1 MADTP
6 AISVVIPV
14 YEGAAFVAD
23 AVASVRAQTVSVSE
37 IIVVDDGSTD
47 ATAEVVRAQGEGV
60 RYLHQENRGPAAA
73 RNRGVAAAGGDWIAF
88 LDADD
93 RWPQGKLAAQ
103 LEHLRKHPDVVLVSG
118 DMSEVD
124 DDGKVRVESA
134 LARHGQLERFRAL
147 NGRHIPAAVRELLA
161 ANFIPTGTVLVR
173 RHVLVEVGGF
183 NPYLRY
189 GEDLELWCRIAARY
203 PIACVPQVLMWRRR
217 HATNLSGR
225 ELPLLRELARVGE
238 VIRGWGR
245 GVLEVQGVDLDRW
258 AAERHTDLGYALFV
272 RDRPAEARAALW
284 RALHT
289 KVNRRAGRYLV
300 LSCLPRPVL
309 AVLRR
314 VTGRRSTALRG
325 RVLSGGARPKRV
337 LLVEN
342 GIGYGGAVI
351 CLRHLVRNLDRR
363 RFAPLVVTGRRGGPY
378 EALAQDGPWHPIRDR
393 RIDVVAWKARLQDA
407 TWPDRMPGLRWV
419 AQQLLARLD
428 DLGNFVPYF
437 VQLLWLA
444 LRFRPDLVH
453 ANNEPLCNRAAIFVA
468 KVLRVPVVCH
478 VRGQRDAGG
487 LLRWLYGLP
496 DHYLAV
502 SAWVRDEILTLG
514 VDASRCEVVY
524 DGIEL
529 AGMDTTAGGAAFR
542 RAHGIGEDRFVIG
555 LVGLLIPW
563 KGHRV
568 LIDAAPEILAAT
580 PNAHL
585 VLAGGTPDECRP
597 YEQELRALVQERGL
611 AERIQFLGH
620 VSDMSALYNALD
632 VVLSCSTS
640 PEPLGTVVIEAMT
653 MGRPMIGPAHG
664 GAAEMIEDGKS
675 GLLTRPGDAS
685 ALAAAIIRLNT
696 DPDYAR
702 RLGVAARERALQLF
716 AVEEHVRRVQAAYDR
731 LTLAELTA

>member
-6 AISVVIPV
+6 TISVVIPV
-14 YEGAAFVAD
+14 YNGAAFVAD
-23 AVASVRAQTVSVSE
+23 AVASVRAQTVAARE

-47 ATAEVVRAQGEGV
+47 ATAEVVRGLGEDV
-60 RYLHQENRGPAAA
+60 RYLHQGNRGPAAA
-73 RNRGVAAAGGDWIAF
+73 RNRGVAAAAGDWIAF

-93 RWPQGKLAAQ
+93 RWTEGKLADQ
-103 LEHLRKHPDVVLVSG
+103 LHYLREHPDVVLVSG
-118 DMSEVD
+118 DMGEVD
-124 DDGKVRVESA
+124 DDGEILVESV
-134 LARHGQLERFRAL
+134 LARHGQRERFQAL

-173 RHVLVEVGGF
+173 RDVLVEVGGF

-203 PIACVPQVLMWRRR
+203 PIACLPRVLMWRGR
-217 HATNLSGR
+217 HAANLSGR
-225 ELPLLRELARVGE
+225 ALPLLRELARVGE
-238 VIRGWGR
+238 VIRGWGH

-272 RDRPAEARAALW
+272 RGRLPEARSVLW
-284 RALHT
+284 RTLRT
-289 KVNRRAGRYLV
+289 KASRRAGRYLV
-300 LSCLPRPVL
+300 LSWLPRPVV
-309 AVLRR
+309 AALRR
-314 VTGRRSTALRG
+314 VTGRNSPTPGG
-325 RVLSGGARPKRV
+325 RVPGDGARPKRV

-363 RFAPLVVTGRRGGPY
+363 RFDPLVVTGRRGGPY
-378 EALAQDGPWHPIRDR
+378 EALAGDGPWRPIRDR
-393 RIDVVAWKARLQDA
+393 RIDVVAWKARLQEA
-407 TWPDRMPGLRWV
+407 TWPDRMPGMRWV
-419 AQQLLARLD
+419 AQQFLARLD
-428 DLGNFVPYF
+428 DLGNFLPFF
-437 VQLLWLA
+437 VQLLWVA
-444 LRFRPDLVH
+444 LRFRPDVVH

-487 LLRWLYGLP
+487 LLRWLYRLP

-514 VDASRCEVVY
+514 VDANRCEVVY

-529 AGMDTTAGGAAFR
+529 DGMDTAADGAAFR
-542 RAHGIGEDRFVIG
+542 RAHTIGSDRFVIG

-563 KGHRV
+563 KGQRV
-568 LIDAAPEILAAT
+568 LIDAAPRIFAAI

-597 YEQELRALVQERGL
+597 YERELRTLVQELGL
-611 AERIQFLGH
+611 EEQIQFLGH
-620 VSDMSALYNALD
+620 VADMSALYNALD

-664 GAAEMIEDGKS
+664 GAAEMIEDEKS
-675 GLLTRPGDAS
+675 GLLTRPGDAD
-685 ALAAAIIRLNT
+685 ALATAVIRLHG
-696 DPDYAR
+696 DSDYTR
-702 RLGVAARERALQLF
+702 RLGAAARERALHLF

-731 LTLAELTA
+731 LVPTRVTS

>member
-1 MADTP
+1 MADAP

-14 YEGAAFVAD
+14 YNGAAFVAD
-23 AVASVRAQTVSVSE
+23 AVASILAQTVAVQE

-47 ATAEVVRAQGEGV
+47 ATAEVVRGLGEDV

-73 RNRGVAAAGGDWIAF
+73 RNRGVSTSRGEWVAF

-93 RWPQGKLAAQ
+93 RWAEGKLAAQ
-103 LEHLRKHPDVVLVSG
+103 LEYLVGHRDVVLVSG
-118 DMSEVD
+118 DMGEVD
-124 DDGKVRVESA
+124 DAGRVLVESV
-134 LARHGQLERFRAL
+134 LARHGQLEWFRTL

-173 RHVLVEVGGF
+173 RDVLVEVGGF

-189 GEDLELWCRIAARY
+189 GEDLELWCRIAASY
-203 PIACVPQVLMWRRR
+203 PIACLPRVLLWRRR
-217 HATNLSGR
+217 HAANLSGG

-245 GVLEVQGVDLDRW
+245 GVLEVQGIDLDRW

-272 RDRPAEARAALW
+272 RNRPAEARAALW
-284 RALHT
+284 RALRT
-289 KVNRRAGRYLV
+289 KANRRAGRYLV
-300 LSCLPRPVL
+300 LSCLPRPML
-309 AVLRR
+309 ASLRR
-314 VTGRRSTALRG
+314 VTGRGSAAPDG
-325 RVLSGGARPKRV
+325 RDSGGGSRPKRV

-351 CLRHLVRNLDRR
+351 CLRYLVRNLDRS
-363 RFAPLVVTGRRGGPY
+363 RFKPLVVTGRRGGPY
-378 EALAQDGPWHPIRDR
+378 EALAEDGPWHPIRDR
-393 RIDVVAWKARLQDA
+393 RIDVVAWKARLQEA
-407 TWPDRMPGLRWV
+407 SWPDRVPGLRWV
-419 AQQLLARLD
+419 TQQLLARFD
-428 DLGNFVPYF
+428 DVGNFLSF
-437 VQLLWLA
+437 FLQLLWLA
-444 LRFRPDLVH
+444 LRFQPDLVH

-468 KVLRVPVVCH
+468 KLLRVPVVCH
-478 VRGQRDAGG
+478 VRGPRDAGG
-487 LLRWLYGLP
+487 MLRWLYRLP
-496 DHYLAV
+496 DHYLSV
-502 SAWVRDEILTLG
+502 SRWVQDEILALG

-529 AGMDTTAGGAAFR
+529 DRMDTTADGTAFR
-542 RAHGIGEDRFVIG
+542 RAHGIPEDRYVIG

-563 KGHRV
+563 KGQRI
-568 LIDAAPEILAAT
+568 LIEAAPEILAAI
-580 PNAHL
+580 PDAHL
-585 VLAGGTPDECRP
+585 LLVGGTPDECRP
-597 YEQELRALVQERGL
+597 YEAELRALVQERGF
-611 AERIQFLGH
+611 AERVQFLGH

-653 MGRPMIGPAHG
+653 MGRPIIGPAHG

-685 ALAAAIIRLNT
+685 ALAAAVIRLHG

-702 RLGVAARERALQLF
+702 WLGVAARERALQLF
-716 AVEEHVRRVQAAYDR
+716 AVEEHVRRVQEAYDH
-731 LTLAELTA
+731 LVPAGVAS